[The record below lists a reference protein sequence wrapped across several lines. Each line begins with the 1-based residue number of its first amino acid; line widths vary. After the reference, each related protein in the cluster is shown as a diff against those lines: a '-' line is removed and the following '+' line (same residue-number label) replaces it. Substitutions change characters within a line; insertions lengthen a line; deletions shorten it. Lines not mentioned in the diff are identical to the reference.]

1 LNNKTAEKIG
11 KLGKIWEKYGRIWEN
26 MGEIWENMG
35 ETEINHFYPTYNII
49 HCIST
54 NRSYIDLV

>member
-1 LNNKTAEKIG
+1 MGE
-11 KLGKIWEKYGRIWEN
+11 IWEN

-54 NRSYIDLV
+54 NRSYIYIV